1 MGASMAA
8 ILTHQLTGETRIV
21 PTGFSFTTLFFGFF
35 PALFRG
41 DLFWALIM
49 GFTALLTYGFAWLIW
64 PFFYNGLH
72 IKRLVSKG
80 FRYGQSAA
88 QHPGVQQIVNVNV
101 GSSPGTY
108 TNNVTPAGQSPGPWQ
123 Q

>member
-1 MGASMAA
+1 MAT
-8 ILTHQLTGETRIV
+8 ILTHQLTGETRVV

-49 GFTALLTYGFAWLIW
+49 GVTALLTYGLAWLVW
-64 PFFYNGLH
+64 PFLYNGLH
-72 IKRLVSKG
+72 IKRLLSKG
-80 FRYGQSAA
+80 FRYGQGSHL
-88 QHPGVQQIVNVNV
+88 HPGVQQVVHVNV
-101 GSSPGTY
+101 GGGPGHY
-108 TNNVTPAGQSPGPWQ
+108 TSNATPGYPSTGPWQ